1 MNNLKLM
8 HCSTCQSSNVV
19 NNPRQVR
26 CVPRMVAILERIMAT
41 THETPKEEITNILH
55 EIEVVLHDYKDGQ

>member
-1 MNNLKLM
+1 VAINNLKL
-8 HCSTCQSSNVV
+8 
-19 NNPRQVR
+19 NPKQVQ